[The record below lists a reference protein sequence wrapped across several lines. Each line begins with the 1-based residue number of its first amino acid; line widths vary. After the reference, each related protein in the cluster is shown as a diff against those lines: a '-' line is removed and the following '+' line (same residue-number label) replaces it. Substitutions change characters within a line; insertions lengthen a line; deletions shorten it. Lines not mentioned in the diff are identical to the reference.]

1 MRNQSRRQEMLH
13 HINVISFAVDD
24 IKLFLNTHPDNQEAL
39 NYYQEY
45 SRLRNEALKKYAEE
59 FGPLTVDYAMRSDSY
74 TWNWIND
81 PWPWQEG
88 GC

>member
-1 MRNQSRRQEMLH
+1 MRNPSRRQEMLH
-13 HINVISFAVDD
+13 HINVVSFAVDD

-74 TWNWIND
+74 TWK
-81 PWPWQEG
+81 WQEG

>member
-1 MRNQSRRQEMLH
+1 MRNQSRRQEILH
-13 HINVISFAVDD
+13 HINVVSFAVDD

-59 FGPLTVDYAMRSDSY
+59 FGPLTVDHAMRSDSY